1 MSSPLVPRVAE
12 ACDEAL
18 AQLGEGEP
26 RARIE
31 AVRTRLTEPLR
42 IAIGG
47 RLKAG
52 KSTLVNALLGRRVAA
67 TAAGECT
74 KVVAWYRFALQ
85 DRIEV
90 VPREGKPWSVP
101 PDRGG
106 GLPADLGAGA
116 DDIDHVVVSMS
127 ARGRLGEVTVVD
139 TPGLFSLSEGYSAGS
154 TRFFGTEPAEIDA
167 DSRKAVRG
175 TEALLYLMPHPS
187 DDDRQFLEAFH
198 TLYPESEI
206 GAPNVVGV
214 LSKIDMLGS
223 GRGDPWPQA
232 RRVAGNY
239 ERKLRST
246 LTCVVPVAGLLA
258 ETALGDAFS
267 EREMR
272 DLREVAKLEEG
283 ARELALQSV
292 DAFRGTDLLELD
304 PERRRRL
311 LDFLGLYGLRESLRL
326 VDGGR
331 RTAAG
336 LLPELRAL
344 SGVGELLHA
353 CQQVFADRSDPLRAD
368 RALTE
373 LERICFRHSVEL
385 GPSGRRLRAAVESLR
400 LDPALH
406 FVEELRVL
414 QGVDSG
420 AVALPRDYERELIR
434 VAKSTT
440 PTAKLGLADD
450 ADGEALVRAALER
463 IVAWKQI
470 ENDPS
475 AGPKQVRAARV
486 MRESFEQ
493 IYFDAAS

>member
-1 MSSPLVPRVAE
+1 M
-12 ACDEAL
+12 
-18 AQLGEGEP
+18 QLGEGEP
-26 RARIE
+26 RERIE
-31 AVRTRLTEPLR
+31 AVRTRLAEPLR
-42 IAIGG
+42 IAVGG

-74 KVVAWYRFALQ
+74 KAVAWYRFGLQ

-90 VPREGKPWSVP
+90 VPRAGAPWSVP

-106 GLPADLGAGA
+106 RLPADLGAEA
-116 DDIDHVVVSMS
+116 DQIDHVVVSMS
-127 ARGRLGEVTVVD
+127 ARGRLGDVTIVD
-139 TPGLFSLSEGYSAGS
+139 TPGLFSLSAEYSAGS
-154 TRFFGTEPAEIDA
+154 SRFFGTEAAEIDA
-167 DSRKAVRG
+167 DSRKAVRS

-198 TLYPESEI
+198 ALYPESEI
-206 GAPNVVGV
+206 AAPNVVGV

-232 RRVAGNY
+232 RRVAANY

-246 LTCVVPVAGLLA
+246 LSGVVPVAGLLA
-258 ETALGDAFS
+258 ETSLGDAFS
-267 EREMR
+267 ERETR
-272 DLREVAKLEEG
+272 DLRELAALDEG
-283 ARELALQSV
+283 ARERALESV
-292 DAFRGTDLLELD
+292 DAFRGMDRLELD
-304 PERRRRL
+304 AAARQRL

-326 VDGGR
+326 VDAGK
-331 RTAAG
+331 RTAAA
-336 LLPELRAL
+336 LLPELREL
-344 SGVGELLHA
+344 SGVGELLRA
-353 CQQVFADRSDPLRAD
+353 CEEVFAARSDPLRAD

-373 LERICFRHSVEL
+373 LERICFRHAGEL
-385 GPSGRRLRAAVESLR
+385 GAAGRRLRTAVESLR

-420 AVALPRDYERELIR
+420 AVALPREFERELIR

-440 PTAKLGLADD
+440 PAAKLGLEGE
-450 ADGEALVRAALER
+450 ADGDELARAALER
-463 IVAWKQI
+463 IAAWKAI

-486 MRESFEQ
+486 IRESFEQ
-493 IYFDAAS
+493 IYFDASR